1 MSTNAKQDAAPTLAH
16 LLKSAMQTQRF
27 IREVI
32 GATAQD
38 ITKVAGMT
46 QSVEVP
52 FAQNGWTKVSD
63 GVYTITIKQTAH
75 KRQSAAYI
83 AQIRHTVAG
92 VQKED
97 TWAVVATRTAY
108 NAETGDI
115 TLTTNAPFDGTVTFL
130 G

>member
-1 MSTNAKQDAAPTLAH
+1 MSTKEKQDNALTLAH
-16 LLKSAMQTQRF
+16 LLESVMQTQRF

-38 ITKVAGMT
+38 IAKVADMA
-46 QSVEVP
+46 QAVEVP

-63 GVYTITIKQTAH
+63 GVYTLTIMKTAH
-75 KRQSAAYI
+75 KRQSAACI
-83 AQIRHTVAG
+83 AQVRHTVDG

-97 TWAVVATRTAY
+97 TWAVAATRTAY

-115 TLTTNAPFDGTVTFL
+115 TLTTNEPFDGTVTFL

>member
-1 MSTNAKQDAAPTLAH
+1 LSTEVKRDNALTLAH
-16 LLKSAMQTQRF
+16 LLKSTMLTQQL

-32 GATAQD
+32 GATSQD
-38 ITKVAGMT
+38 IAKTASMA
-46 QSVEVP
+46 QAVEVP
-52 FAQNGWTKVSD
+52 FARNGWTKVSN
-63 GVYTITIKQTAH
+63 GVYTITIKQTSH

-83 AQIRHTVAG
+83 VQVRHTVAD

-97 TWAVVATRTAY
+97 TWAVAATRTAY

-115 TLTTNAPFDGTVTFL
+115 ILTTNEPFDGTATFL